1 MDATHIAFAGGTG
14 ALTFMD
20 IVGAIARQNLNIHSG
35 ANTTLLDR
43 SSKMERMSDLMKS
56 N

>member
-20 IVGAIARQNLNIHSG
+20 IVGAIAR
-35 ANTTLLDR
+35 
-43 SSKMERMSDLMKS
+43 
-56 N
+56 